1 MIRRFAITVEYD
13 GTDFFGWQ
21 RQARART
28 VQEVLENSLV
38 DLNRGNPVIV
48 NGSGRTDSG
57 VHAIGQVAHF
67 DLETILTPETIRNA
81 LNAKTP
87 HDICIHNCRE
97 TDPSFH
103 ARFNAKKR
111 TYLYQLLLVRSVIER
126 RYTWQPEMKFRE
138 DLLQSCA
145 ELVIGEHDFSRL
157 CRASTESNIKICRI
171 YESEWIK
178 NENMLNYKIVGN
190 RFLHSM
196 VRMIVGTMIEVARGK
211 GSMEDFKALVENLPG
226 DIKPVTAPPQGLFLW
241 KVEY

>member
-21 RQARART
+21 RQARERT
-28 VQEVLENSLV
+28 VQEVLGNGLV
-38 DLNRGNPVIV
+38 DLNRGNRVVV

-67 DLETILTPETIRNA
+67 DLETILAPETIRNA

-87 HDICIHNCRE
+87 RDIYIHNCRE

-111 TYLYQLLLVRSVIER
+111 TYLYQLLLVRSVIKR
-126 RYTWQPEMKFRE
+126 RYTWQPELKFRE
-138 DLLQSCA
+138 DLLQRCA
-145 ELVIGEHDFSRL
+145 ELVKGEHDFSRL
-157 CRASTESNIKICRI
+157 CRTSTESNTKICRI
-171 YESEWIK
+171 YESQWIK
-178 NENMLNYKIVGN
+178 NENMLYYKIVGN

-196 VRMIVGTMIEVARGK
+196 VRMIVGTMEEVARGI
-211 GSMEDFKALVENLPG
+211 GTVEGFRALVENLPG
-226 DIKPVTAPPQGLFLW
+226 DIKPFTAPPQGLFLW
-241 KVEY
+241 EVEY

>member
-21 RQARART
+21 RQARERT

-38 DLNRGNPVIV
+38 DLNRGNRVVV

-57 VHAIGQVAHF
+57 VHAIAQVAHF

-87 HDICIHNCRE
+87 RDIYIHNCRE

-111 TYLYQLLLVRSVIER
+111 TYLYQLLLVRSVIKR

-145 ELVIGEHDFSRL
+145 KLVTGEHDFSRL

-211 GSMEDFKALVENLPG
+211 GSVEDFKALVENLPG